1 MSFIAAAAAA
11 GTTVAAM
18 QAAAIAGVTAS
29 QIAAAAAAAAAAAE
43 AAAVATAA
51 TAATV
56 GAEAAIVAPTIVA
69 PVAPGGIAATGSSSI
84 GSLGTGIVE
93 TAGEK
98 VLEQG
103 AKEVAKKGIAQ
114 LGREAAK
121 ETTKE
126 TVKSSA
132 LEVAKDSNNQL
143 LDKLPQ
149 YYTKAPSSQGIN
161 VAEAPTNVMSD
172 ASQKLS
178 TFTDELGANAKTVQ
192 NAKPPAIPEPTPAQ
206 PNLFAVPEPVP
217 LQPSTPT
224 QNAFSRMDAFSDNA
238 LRNVKPSSGGNNSF
252 SSMDA
257 FNRNA
262 VNNLNQGWKA
272 GPSAPTVPAGTSSA
286 GGEAT
291 KDAWALALED
301 QGATAA
307 QRTAMENSAKT
318 FGDIGGKYE
327 SAITKTP
334 VEKSLLDK
342 AGEFVMDNKL
352 NIALGGLGLAQM
364 MPPSSGVNPISESM
378 IRPYTYSEEDTSDQ
392 EADPRGREKI
402 RYSSSYAAGTP
413 YKAAQGGLLSLHRGG
428 NFLSGGGDG
437 MSDDIPAMIGTKQP
451 ARLADG
457 EFVIPADVVSHLGN
471 GSSKAGAA
479 KLYAMMDKIR
489 QERTGR
495 KRQSP
500 QINAAKYLPR

>member
-1 MSFIAAAAAA
+1 M
-11 GTTVAAM
+11 
-18 QAAAIAGVTAS
+18 
-29 QIAAAAAAAAAAAE
+29 
-43 AAAVATAA
+43 
-51 TAATV
+51 
-56 GAEAAIVAPTIVA
+56 
-69 PVAPGGIAATGSSSI
+69 GSSSL

-103 AKEVAKKGIAQ
+103 AKEVAKKGIEQ
-114 LGREAAK
+114 LGRKAAE

-126 TVKSSA
+126 TIERSA
-132 LEVAKDSNNQL
+132 LDVAKKSNDQL
-143 LDKLPQ
+143 LTKLPQ
-149 YYTKAPSSQGIN
+149 YQPKAPPSSQGIN
-161 VAEAPTNVMSD
+161 VAGDIPSGGINMTAP
-172 ASQKLS
+172 
-178 TFTDELGANAKTVQ
+178 KT
-192 NAKPPAIPEPTPAQ
+192 PPAFPEPPPAN
-206 PNLFAVPEPVP
+206 PLLSPVEPLP
-217 LQPSTPT
+217 PIQSSTPT
-224 QNAFSRMDAFSDNA
+224 QNAFSRMDAFSENAGNA
-238 LRNVKPSSGGNNSF
+238 LKNVKPSSGGNNSF

-262 VNNLNQGWKA
+262 VNNINQGWKV
-272 GPSAPTVPAGTSSA
+272 GPSAPTVPGATSSA

-291 KDAWALALED
+291 KDAWVLALED

-334 VEKSLLDK
+334 VEKSLLNK

-352 NIALGGLGLAQM
+352 NIALGGLGLMQM
-364 MPPSSGVNPISESM
+364 MPPESGVNPISESM

-437 MSDDIPAMIGTKQP
+437 MSDDIPAMIGAKQP

-457 EFVIPADVVSHLGN
+457 EFVIPADVVSHIGN

-479 KLYAMMDKIR
+479 KLYTMMDKIR

>member
-18 QAAAIAGVTAS
+18 QAAAVAGTTAAQIAAAA
-29 QIAAAAAAAAAAAE
+29 IAAAEAAAAAAAAAAVPVGVAGASATFPTAIALAE
-43 AAAVATAA
+43 GAATGIAPGLAGAATGVAPGAAGALAPTALTVGSGTGATGGGLGGILAPTGLTVGSGTGATGTGGAAVAGGGGGLGGGLGGT
-51 TAATV
+51 
-56 GAEAAIVAPTIVA
+56 
-69 PVAPGGIAATGSSSI
+69 GGIAAFTPIAEGA
-84 GSLGTGIVE
+84 GQKIVE
-93 TAGEK
+93 
-98 VLEQG
+98 QG
-103 AKEVAKKGIAQ
+103 
-114 LGREAAK
+114 GRKLAERSVQ
-121 ETTKE
+121 EI
-126 TVKSSA
+126 
-132 LEVAKDSNNQL
+132 AKDTGKNALGGPRADPL
-143 LDKLPQ
+143 LSP
-149 YYTKAPSSQGIN
+149 
-161 VAEAPTNVMSD
+161 
-172 ASQKLS
+172 
-178 TFTDELGANAKTVQ
+178 
-192 NAKPPAIPEPTPAQ
+192 
-206 PNLFAVPEPVP
+206 VPKNVP

-224 QNAFSRMDAFSDNA
+224 QNAFSRMDAFSENA
-238 LRNVKPSSGGNNSF
+238 LDNTLKNVKPSSGGNNSF

-262 VNNLNQGWKA
+262 VNNLNQGWKV

-291 KDAWALALED
+291 KDAWVLALED

-334 VEKSLLDK
+334 VEKSLLNK

-352 NIALGGLGLAQM
+352 NIALGGLGLMQM
-364 MPPSSGVNPISESM
+364 MPPESGVNPISESM

-402 RYSSSYAAGTP
+402 RYSSSYTAGTP

-437 MSDDIPAMIGTKQP
+437 MSDDIPAMIGAKQP

>member
-1 MSFIAAAAAA
+1 MAFIVMAM
-11 GTTVAAM
+11 AAM
-18 QAAAIAGVTAS
+18 E
-29 QIAAAAAAAAAAAE
+29 AAAAAAAIATAEAAAIAAAE
-43 AAAVATAA
+43 AAAVAAAETAA
-51 TAATV
+51 AGAA
-56 GAEAAIVAPTIVA
+56 GAAAPAIVA
-69 PVAPGGIAATGSSSI
+69 PVAPGGIAAMGSSSL

-103 AKEVAKKGIAQ
+103 AKEVAKKGIEQ

-126 TVKSSA
+126 TVKRSA

-143 LDKLPQ
+143 LNKLPQ
-149 YYTKAPSSQGIN
+149 YQPKAPSGQGIN

-192 NAKPPAIPEPTPAQ
+192 NAEAFDLTRMNRMSADLAKNAKPAIPEPPAAQ
-206 PNLFAVPEPVP
+206 PNLFSVAEQPKPIPRSVSPQASPRTGSMGGGDKIATQAKPMNTFDAAVKLESSP
-217 LQPSTPT
+217 LNMSGDVGKINESL
-224 QNAFSRMDAFSDNA
+224 NA
-238 LRNVKPSSGGNNSF
+238 
-252 SSMDA
+252 
-257 FNRNA
+257 
-262 VNNLNQGWKA
+262 
-272 GPSAPTVPAGTSSA
+272 
-286 GGEAT
+286 
-291 KDAWALALED
+291 
-301 QGATAA
+301 AA
-307 QRTAMENSAKT
+307 QRQASADT
-318 FGDIGGKYE
+318 FGGVGTAYE
-327 SAITKTP
+327 PAITKTP
-334 VEKSLLDK
+334 VEKSFLDK
-342 AGEFVMDNKL
+342 AGEFAMNNKL
-352 NIALGGLGLAQM
+352 NIAMGGLAAMQM
-364 MPPSSGVNPISESM
+364 MPPESGVNPISDSM

-392 EADPRGREKI
+392 EADPKGREKI
-402 RYSSSYAAGTP
+402 RYKGSYAAGTP

-428 NFLSGGGDG
+428 NFLSGRGDG

-457 EFVIPADVVSHLGN
+457 EFVIPADVVSHIGN
-471 GSSKAGAA
+471 GSSKAGAE

>member
-1 MSFIAAAAAA
+1 MAFIVIS
-11 GTTVAAM
+11 VAAM
-18 QAAAIAGVTAS
+18 E
-29 QIAAAAAAAAAAAE
+29 AAAAAAAIAAAE
-43 AAAVATAA
+43 AAAIAA
-51 TAATV
+51 
-56 GAEAAIVAPTIVA
+56 AEAAAIVAAETAAAGAAGAAAPAIVA
-69 PVAPGGIAATGSSSI
+69 PVAPGGIAAMGSSSL

-103 AKEVAKKGIAQ
+103 AKEVAKKGIEQ
-114 LGREAAK
+114 LGRKAAE

-126 TVKSSA
+126 TVKRSA

-143 LDKLPQ
+143 LTKLPQ
-149 YYTKAPSSQGIN
+149 YQPKAPPSSQGIN
-161 VAEAPTNVMSD
+161 VAGDIPSGGINMTAP
-172 ASQKLS
+172 
-178 TFTDELGANAKTVQ
+178 KT
-192 NAKPPAIPEPTPAQ
+192 PPAFSEPPPAN
-206 PNLFAVPEPVP
+206 PNLFSVPEPVP
-217 LQPSTPT
+217 LQPSTST
-224 QNAFSRMDAFSDNA
+224 QNAFSRMDAFSENA
-238 LRNVKPSSGGNNSF
+238 LKNVKPSSGGNNSF

-272 GPSAPTVPAGTSSA
+272 GPSAPTVPGGTSSA

-307 QRTAMENSAKT
+307 QRTAMENSANA
-318 FGDIGGKYE
+318 FARGPGSAYE

-334 VEKSLLDK
+334 VEKSLLNK
-342 AGEFVMDNKL
+342 AGEFVMDNKMEL
-352 NIALGGLGLAQM
+352 ALGGLGLMQM
-364 MPPSSGVNPISESM
+364 MPPDSGVNPISEDM

-392 EADPRGREKI
+392 EADPKGREKI
-402 RYSSSYAAGTP
+402 RYSSSYTAGTP

-428 NFLSGGGDG
+428 NFLSGRGDG

-457 EFVIPADVVSHLGN
+457 EFVIPADVVSHIGN
-471 GSSKAGAA
+471 GSSKAGAE

>member
-1 MSFIAAAAAA
+1 MAFIVIS
-11 GTTVAAM
+11 VAALE
-18 QAAAIAGVTAS
+18 
-29 QIAAAAAAAAAAAE
+29 AAAAAAAIAAAE
-43 AAAVATAA
+43 AAAIAA
-51 TAATV
+51 
-56 GAEAAIVAPTIVA
+56 AEAAAIVAAETAAAAAASAAAPAIVA
-69 PVAPGGIAATGSSSI
+69 PVAPGGIAAMGSSSL

-103 AKEVAKKGIAQ
+103 AKEVAKKGIEQ
-114 LGREAAK
+114 LGRKAAE

-126 TVKSSA
+126 TIERSA
-132 LEVAKDSNNQL
+132 LDVAKKSNDQL
-143 LDKLPQ
+143 LTKLPQ
-149 YYTKAPSSQGIN
+149 YQPKAPPSSQGIN
-161 VAEAPTNVMSD
+161 VAGDIPSGGINMTAP
-172 ASQKLS
+172 
-178 TFTDELGANAKTVQ
+178 KT
-192 NAKPPAIPEPTPAQ
+192 PPAFPEPPPAN
-206 PNLFAVPEPVP
+206 PLLSSVPKNVP

-224 QNAFSRMDAFSDNA
+224 QNAFSRMDAFSENAGNA
-238 LRNVKPSSGGNNSF
+238 LKNVKPSSGGNNSF

-262 VNNLNQGWKA
+262 VNNLNQGWKV
-272 GPSAPTVPAGTSSA
+272 GPSAPTVPGGTSSA

-291 KDAWALALED
+291 KDAWVLALED

-334 VEKSLLDK
+334 VEKSLLNK
-342 AGEFVMDNKL
+342 AGEWAMDNKL
-352 NIALGGLGLAQM
+352 NIALGGLGLMQM
-364 MPPSSGVNPISESM
+364 MPPESGVNPISESM

-402 RYSSSYAAGTP
+402 RYSSSYAAG
-413 YKAAQGGLLSLHRGG
+413 LHRGG

-437 MSDDIPAMIGTKQP
+437 MSDDIPAMIGAKQP

>member
-18 QAAAIAGVTAS
+18 QAAAMAGLTAA
-29 QIAAAAAAAAAAAE
+29 QVAAATAAAAAAAE

-56 GAEAAIVAPTIVA
+56 GAEAAIVAPIIA
-69 PVAPGGIAATGSSSI
+69 PVAPGGIAAMGSSSL

-103 AKEVAKKGIAQ
+103 AKEVAKKGIEQ
-114 LGREAAK
+114 LGRKAAE

-126 TVKSSA
+126 TVKRSA
-132 LEVAKDSNNQL
+132 LDVAKESNNQL
-143 LDKLPQ
+143 LTKLPQ
-149 YYTKAPSSQGIN
+149 YQPKAPPGQGIQ
-161 VAEAPTNVMSD
+161 VAEAPANIVSD
-172 ASQKLS
+172 ASRKLT
-178 TFTDELGANAKTVQ
+178 TFTDELGANAKTAQ
-192 NAKPPAIPEPTPAQ
+192 NIDTFDSARMLRMNADLAKNAKPPAIPEQPLAQ
-206 PNLFAVPEPVP
+206 PNLFSVAEQPKPIPRSVSPQAGPRTGSMGGGDTIGAQAKPVN
-217 LQPSTPT
+217 T
-224 QNAFSRMDAFSDNA
+224 FDAA
-238 LRNVKPSSGGNNSF
+238 VKPELSPRNMSGDVGKINESL
-252 SSMDA
+252 
-257 FNRNA
+257 NA
-262 VNNLNQGWKA
+262 
-272 GPSAPTVPAGTSSA
+272 
-286 GGEAT
+286 
-291 KDAWALALED
+291 
-301 QGATAA
+301 AA
-307 QRTAMENSAKT
+307 QRQASADT
-318 FGDIGGKYE
+318 FGGVGTAYE
-327 SAITKTP
+327 PAITKTP
-334 VEKSLLDK
+334 VEKSFLDK
-342 AGEFVMDNKL
+342 AGEFAMNNKMEL
-352 NIALGGLGLAQM
+352 ALGGLGLMQM
-364 MPPSSGVNPISESM
+364 MPPESGVNPISEDM

-392 EADPRGREKI
+392 EADPSGREKI
-402 RYSSSYAAGTP
+402 RYKGSYTAGTP

-457 EFVIPADVVSHLGN
+457 EFVIPADVVSHIGN
-471 GSSKAGAA
+471 GSSKAGAE

>member
-1 MSFIAAAAAA
+1 MAFIVIS
-11 GTTVAAM
+11 VAALE
-18 QAAAIAGVTAS
+18 
-29 QIAAAAAAAAAAAE
+29 AAAAAAAIAAAE
-43 AAAVATAA
+43 AAAIAA
-51 TAATV
+51 
-56 GAEAAIVAPTIVA
+56 AEAAAIVAAETAAAAAASAAAPAIVA
-69 PVAPGGIAATGSSSI
+69 PVAPGGIAAMGSSSL

-103 AKEVAKKGIAQ
+103 AKEVAKKGIEQ
-114 LGREAAK
+114 LGRKAAE

-126 TVKSSA
+126 TIERSA
-132 LEVAKDSNNQL
+132 LDVAKKSNDQL
-143 LDKLPQ
+143 LTKLPQ
-149 YYTKAPSSQGIN
+149 YQPKAPPSSQGIN
-161 VAEAPTNVMSD
+161 VAGDIPSGGINMTAP
-172 ASQKLS
+172 
-178 TFTDELGANAKTVQ
+178 KT
-192 NAKPPAIPEPTPAQ
+192 PPAFPEPPPAN
-206 PNLFAVPEPVP
+206 PLLSPVEPLP
-217 LQPSTPT
+217 PIQSSTPT
-224 QNAFSRMDAFSDNA
+224 QNAFSRMDAFSENAGNA
-238 LRNVKPSSGGNNSF
+238 LKNVKPSSGGNNSF

-272 GPSAPTVPAGTSSA
+272 GPSAPTVPGGTSSA

-334 VEKSLLDK
+334 VEKSLLNK

-352 NIALGGLGLAQM
+352 NIALGGLGLMQM
-364 MPPSSGVNPISESM
+364 MPPESGVNPISESM

-402 RYSSSYAAGTP
+402 RYSSSYTAGTP

-437 MSDDIPAMIGTKQP
+437 MSDDIPAMIGAKQP

-457 EFVIPADVVSHLGN
+457 EFVIPADVVSHIGN

>member
-1 MSFIAAAAAA
+1 MAFIVIS
-11 GTTVAAM
+11 VAALE
-18 QAAAIAGVTAS
+18 
-29 QIAAAAAAAAAAAE
+29 AAAAAAAIAAAE
-43 AAAVATAA
+43 AAAIAA
-51 TAATV
+51 
-56 GAEAAIVAPTIVA
+56 AEAAAIVAAETAAAAAASAAAPAIVA
-69 PVAPGGIAATGSSSI
+69 PVAPGGIAAMGSSSL

-103 AKEVAKKGIAQ
+103 AKEVAKKGIEQ
-114 LGREAAK
+114 LGRKAAE

-126 TVKSSA
+126 TIERSA
-132 LEVAKDSNNQL
+132 LDVAKKSNDQL
-143 LDKLPQ
+143 LTKLPQ
-149 YYTKAPSSQGIN
+149 YQPKAPPSSQGIN
-161 VAEAPTNVMSD
+161 VAGDIPSGGINMTAP
-172 ASQKLS
+172 
-178 TFTDELGANAKTVQ
+178 KT
-192 NAKPPAIPEPTPAQ
+192 PPAFPEPPPAN
-206 PNLFAVPEPVP
+206 PLLSPVEPLP
-217 LQPSTPT
+217 PIQSSTPT
-224 QNAFSRMDAFSDNA
+224 QNAFSRMDAFSENAGNA
-238 LRNVKPSSGGNNSF
+238 LKNVKPSSGGNNSF

-262 VNNLNQGWKA
+262 VNNLNQGWKV
-272 GPSAPTVPAGTSSA
+272 GPSAPTVPGGTSSA

-334 VEKSLLDK
+334 VEKSLLNK
-342 AGEFVMDNKL
+342 AGEWAMDNKL
-352 NIALGGLGLAQM
+352 NIALGGLGLMQM
-364 MPPSSGVNPISESM
+364 MPPSSGVNPISDSM

-392 EADPRGREKI
+392 EADPRGRERI
-402 RYSSSYAAGTP
+402 SYSGSYSAGTP

-437 MSDDIPAMIGTKQP
+437 MSDDIPAMIGAKQP

-457 EFVIPADVVSHLGN
+457 EFVIPADVVSHIGN

>member
-1 MSFIAAAAAA
+1 MSFVATGVGLTAAQAALLAS
-11 GTTVAAM
+11 TVAAA
-18 QAAAIAGVTAS
+18 QATAT
-29 QIAAAAAAAAAAAE
+29 AAAAAAAATTAAATT
-43 AAAVATAA
+43 AV
-51 TAATV
+51 
-56 GAEAAIVAPTIVA
+56 VAPTIATTLPAAFGAAGSSLGATGTGLTVGSGLGA
-69 PVAPGGIAATGSSSI
+69 TGVGGAGLGTTGLTVGSGLGASGGAGLGATGSVAA
-84 GSLGTGIVE
+84 GGFGTGTAGLGTLGTAAAAEGGIGALAPVIEGAGQKIVE
-93 TAGEK
+93 
-98 VLEQG
+98 QG
-103 AKEVAKKGIAQ
+103 
-114 LGREAAK
+114 GRKLAERSVQ
-121 ETTKE
+121 EI
-126 TVKSSA
+126 
-132 LEVAKDSNNQL
+132 AKDTGKNALGGPRADPL
-143 LDKLPQ
+143 LSPVEPLPPIQ
-149 YYTKAPSSQGIN
+149 S
-161 VAEAPTNVMSD
+161 
-172 ASQKLS
+172 
-178 TFTDELGANAKTVQ
+178 
-192 NAKPPAIPEPTPAQ
+192 
-206 PNLFAVPEPVP
+206 
-217 LQPSTPT
+217 STPT
-224 QNAFSRMDAFSDNA
+224 QNAFSRMDAFSENAGNA
-238 LRNVKPSSGGNNSF
+238 LKNVKPSSGGNNSF

-262 VNNLNQGWKA
+262 VNNLNQGWKV
-272 GPSAPTVPAGTSSA
+272 GPSAPTVPGGTSSA

-334 VEKSLLDK
+334 VEKSLLNK
-342 AGEFVMDNKL
+342 AGEWAMDNKL
-352 NIALGGLGLAQM
+352 NIALGGLGLMQM
-364 MPPSSGVNPISESM
+364 MPPSSGVNPISDSM

-392 EADPRGREKI
+392 EADPRGRERI
-402 RYSSSYAAGTP
+402 SYSGSYSAGTP

-437 MSDDIPAMIGTKQP
+437 MSDDIPAMIGAKQP

-457 EFVIPADVVSHLGN
+457 EFVIPADVVSHIGN

>member
-1 MSFIAAAAAA
+1 MAFIVIS
-11 GTTVAAM
+11 VAALE
-18 QAAAIAGVTAS
+18 
-29 QIAAAAAAAAAAAE
+29 AAAAAAAIAAAE
-43 AAAVATAA
+43 AAAIAA
-51 TAATV
+51 
-56 GAEAAIVAPTIVA
+56 AEAAAIVAAETAAAAAASAAAPAIVA
-69 PVAPGGIAATGSSSI
+69 PVAPGGIAAMGSSSL

-103 AKEVAKKGIAQ
+103 AKEVAKKGLEQ
-114 LGREAAK
+114 LGRKAAE

-126 TVKSSA
+126 TIERSA
-132 LEVAKDSNNQL
+132 LDVAKKSNDQL
-143 LDKLPQ
+143 LTKLPQ
-149 YYTKAPSSQGIN
+149 YQPKAPPSSQGIN
-161 VAEAPTNVMSD
+161 VAGDIPSGGINMTAP
-172 ASQKLS
+172 
-178 TFTDELGANAKTVQ
+178 KT
-192 NAKPPAIPEPTPAQ
+192 PPAFPEPPPAN
-206 PNLFAVPEPVP
+206 PLLSPVEPLP
-217 LQPSTPT
+217 PIQSSTPT
-224 QNAFSRMDAFSDNA
+224 QNAFSRMDAFSENAGNA
-238 LRNVKPSSGGNNSF
+238 LKNVKPSSGGNNSF

-262 VNNLNQGWKA
+262 VNNLNQGWKV
-272 GPSAPTVPAGTSSA
+272 GPSAPTVPGGTSSA

-334 VEKSLLDK
+334 VEKSLLNK

-352 NIALGGLGLAQM
+352 NIALGGLGLMQM
-364 MPPSSGVNPISESM
+364 MPPESGVNPISESM

-437 MSDDIPAMIGTKQP
+437 MSDDIPAMIGAKQP

-457 EFVIPADVVSHLGN
+457 EFVIPADVVSHIGN

>member
-18 QAAAIAGVTAS
+18 QAAAVAGTTAAQIAAAA
-29 QIAAAAAAAAAAAE
+29 IAAAEAAAAAAAAAAVPVGVAGASATFPTAIALAE
-43 AAAVATAA
+43 GAATGIAPGLAGAATGVAPGAAGALAPTALTVGSGTGATGGGLGGILAPTGLTVGSGTGATGTGGAAVAGGGGGLGGT
-51 TAATV
+51 
-56 GAEAAIVAPTIVA
+56 
-69 PVAPGGIAATGSSSI
+69 GGIAAFTPIAEGA
-84 GSLGTGIVE
+84 GQKIVE
-93 TAGEK
+93 
-98 VLEQG
+98 QG
-103 AKEVAKKGIAQ
+103 
-114 LGREAAK
+114 GRKLAERSVQ
-121 ETTKE
+121 EI
-126 TVKSSA
+126 
-132 LEVAKDSNNQL
+132 AKDTGKNALGGPRADPL
-143 LDKLPQ
+143 LSPVKPLPPIQ
-149 YYTKAPSSQGIN
+149 S
-161 VAEAPTNVMSD
+161 
-172 ASQKLS
+172 
-178 TFTDELGANAKTVQ
+178 
-192 NAKPPAIPEPTPAQ
+192 
-206 PNLFAVPEPVP
+206 
-217 LQPSTPT
+217 STPT
-224 QNAFSRMDAFSDNA
+224 QNAFSRMDAFSENAGNA
-238 LRNVKPSSGGNNSF
+238 LKNVKPSSGGNNSF

-262 VNNLNQGWKA
+262 VNNLNQGWKV

-291 KDAWALALED
+291 KDAWVLALED

-334 VEKSLLDK
+334 VEKSLLNK

-352 NIALGGLGLAQM
+352 NIALGGLGLMQM
-364 MPPSSGVNPISESM
+364 MPPESGVNPISESM

-437 MSDDIPAMIGTKQP
+437 MSDDIPAMIGAKQP

>member
-1 MSFIAAAAAA
+1 MSFLAAAGSIAAAEALAAAAMAGTTAAQVAAAAVAAEAAAAAA
-11 GTTVAAM
+11 TATT
-18 QAAAIAGVTAS
+18 
-29 QIAAAAAAAAAAAE
+29 
-43 AAAVATAA
+43 ATAA
-51 TAATV
+51 AGAA
-56 GAEAAIVAPTIVA
+56 GAAAPAIVA
-69 PVAPGGIAATGSSSI
+69 PVAPGGIAAMGSSSL

-103 AKEVAKKGIAQ
+103 AKEVAKKGIEQ
-114 LGREAAK
+114 LGR

-126 TVKSSA
+126 TVKRSA

-143 LDKLPQ
+143 LNKLPQ
-149 YYTKAPSSQGIN
+149 YQPKAPSGQGIN
-161 VAEAPTNVMSD
+161 VAEAPTNIVSD

-192 NAKPPAIPEPTPAQ
+192 NAEEFDPARMSRMSADLAKNAKPSAIPEPPPAQ
-206 PNLFAVPEPVP
+206 PNLFSVAE
-217 LQPSTPT
+217 QPKPIPRSVSPQAGPRTGSMGGGDTIGAQAKPMNT
-224 QNAFSRMDAFSDNA
+224 FDAA
-238 LRNVKPSSGGNNSF
+238 VKPELSPRNMSGDVGKINESL
-252 SSMDA
+252 
-257 FNRNA
+257 NA
-262 VNNLNQGWKA
+262 
-272 GPSAPTVPAGTSSA
+272 
-286 GGEAT
+286 
-291 KDAWALALED
+291 
-301 QGATAA
+301 AA
-307 QRTAMENSAKT
+307 QRQASADT
-318 FGDIGGKYE
+318 FGGVGTAYE
-327 SAITKTP
+327 PAITKTP
-334 VEKSLLDK
+334 VEKSFLDK

-352 NIALGGLGLAQM
+352 NIALGGLGLMQM
-364 MPPSSGVNPISESM
+364 MPKSSGVNPISDSM
-378 IRPYTYSEEDTSDQ
+378 IRPYTYSEEDTSGQ
-392 EADPRGREKI
+392 EADPKGREKI
-402 RYSSSYAAGTP
+402 RYKGSYTAGTP

-457 EFVIPADVVSHLGN
+457 EFVIPADVVSHIGN
-471 GSSKAGAA
+471 GSSKAGAE

>member
-1 MSFIAAAAAA
+1 MAFIVIS
-11 GTTVAAM
+11 VAALE
-18 QAAAIAGVTAS
+18 
-29 QIAAAAAAAAAAAE
+29 AAAAAAAIAAAE
-43 AAAVATAA
+43 AAAIAA
-51 TAATV
+51 
-56 GAEAAIVAPTIVA
+56 AEAAAIVAAETAAAAAASAAAPAIVA
-69 PVAPGGIAATGSSSI
+69 PVAPGGIAAMGSSSL

-103 AKEVAKKGIAQ
+103 AKEVAKKGIEQ
-114 LGREAAK
+114 LGRKAAE

-126 TVKSSA
+126 TIERSA
-132 LEVAKDSNNQL
+132 LDVAKKSNDQL
-143 LDKLPQ
+143 LTKLPQ
-149 YYTKAPSSQGIN
+149 YQPKAPPSSQGIN
-161 VAEAPTNVMSD
+161 VAGDIPSGGINMTAP
-172 ASQKLS
+172 
-178 TFTDELGANAKTVQ
+178 KT
-192 NAKPPAIPEPTPAQ
+192 PPAFPEPPPAN
-206 PNLFAVPEPVP
+206 PLLSPVEPLP
-217 LQPSTPT
+217 PIQSSTPT
-224 QNAFSRMDAFSDNA
+224 QNAFSRMDAFSENAGNA
-238 LRNVKPSSGGNNSF
+238 LKNVKPSSGGNNSF

-262 VNNLNQGWKA
+262 VNNLNQGWKV
-272 GPSAPTVPAGTSSA
+272 GPSAPTVPGGTSSA

-334 VEKSLLDK
+334 VEKSLLNK

-352 NIALGGLGLAQM
+352 NIALGGLGLMQM
-364 MPPSSGVNPISESM
+364 MPPSSGVNPISDSM

-437 MSDDIPAMIGTKQP
+437 MSDDIPAMIGAKQP

-457 EFVIPADVVSHLGN
+457 EFVIPADVVSHIGN

>member
-1 MSFIAAAAAA
+1 MSFVAA
-11 GTTVAAM
+11 GITAAEV
-18 QAAAIAGVTAS
+18 AAAIAAAE
-29 QIAAAAAAAAAAAE
+29 AAAAAAAAAAANTAAI
-43 AAAVATAA
+43 AAASATTAGATAA
-51 TAATV
+51 GAAGASLGATGTGLTVGSGLGATGLGGAGLGTTGLTVGSGLGATGGAGLGAAGSAAAGGFGTGAAGLGTLGTAAA
-56 GAEAAIVAPTIVA
+56 AE
-69 PVAPGGIAATGSSSI
+69 GGIGA
-84 GSLGTGIVE
+84 LGA
-93 TAGEK
+93 TAGEVAGEK
-98 VLEQG
+98 ALEQG
-103 AKEVAKKGIAQ
+103 AKKGLEQVAKQAP
-114 LGREAAK
+114 A
-121 ETTKE
+121 
-126 TVKSSA
+126 
-132 LEVAKDSNNQL
+132 D
-143 LDKLPQ
+143 LDAMGQ
-149 YYTKAPSSQGIN
+149 
-161 VAEAPTNVMSD
+161 
-172 ASQKLS
+172 
-178 TFTDELGANAKTVQ
+178 
-192 NAKPPAIPEPTPAQ
+192 PAAQ
-206 PNLFAVPEPVP
+206 PNLSAVAEPKP
-217 LQPSTPT
+217 ITPSTP
-224 QNAFSRMDAFSDNA
+224 
-238 LRNVKPSSGGNNSF
+238 SSSGNNSF

-262 VNNLNQGWKA
+262 VNNINQGWKV

-291 KDAWALALED
+291 KDAWVLALED

-334 VEKSLLDK
+334 VEKSLLNK

-352 NIALGGLGLAQM
+352 NIALGGLGLMQM
-364 MPPSSGVNPISESM
+364 MPPESGVNPISESM

-402 RYSSSYAAGTP
+402 RYSSSYTAGTP

-437 MSDDIPAMIGTKQP
+437 MSDDIPAMIGAKQP

-457 EFVIPADVVSHLGN
+457 EFVIPADVVSHIGN

>member
-29 QIAAAAAAAAAAAE
+29 QIAAAAAAAAAATE

-69 PVAPGGIAATGSSSI
+69 PVAPGGIAATGI
-84 GSLGTGIVE
+84 APGAAGALAPTALTVGSGTGATGGGLGGALAPTGLTVGSGTGATGTGGIAAAGGAGGTGGTGGIAAFTPIVE
-93 TAGEK
+93 GAGQK
-98 VLEQG
+98 IVEQG
-103 AKEVAKKGIAQ
+103 GRKLVERSAQ
-114 LGREAAK
+114 EI
-121 ETTKE
+121 
-126 TVKSSA
+126 
-132 LEVAKDSNNQL
+132 AKDTGKNALGGPRAN
-143 LDKLPQ
+143 
-149 YYTKAPSSQGIN
+149 
-161 VAEAPTNVMSD
+161 PT
-172 ASQKLS
+172 LS
-178 TFTDELGANAKTVQ
+178 PVS
-192 NAKPPAIPEPTPAQ
+192 
-206 PNLFAVPEPVP
+206 EPVP

-224 QNAFSRMDAFSDNA
+224 QNAFSRMDAFSENA
-238 LRNVKPSSGGNNSF
+238 LKNVKPSSGGNNSF

-334 VEKSLLDK
+334 VEKSLLNK

-352 NIALGGLGLAQM
+352 NIALGGLGLMQM
-364 MPPSSGVNPISESM
+364 MPPESGVNPISESM

-457 EFVIPADVVSHLGN
+457 EFVIPADVVSHIGN